1 MNDKQRRE
9 LAIKT
14 HSKVDM
20 ARLIIQAR
28 NAWINPPAAN
38 EVIVIKLA
46 KKPLNEL
53 NESYR
58 RAVKAMSAMRWNT
71 ATLGV

>member
-1 MNDKQRRE
+1 MNKEQLRKRLMKTPSKIDK
-9 LAIKT
+9 
-14 HSKVDM
+14 
-20 ARLIIQAR
+20 ARLIVQAR
-28 NAWINPPAAN
+28 NAWIDLPAAN

-53 NESYR
+53 NDHYK